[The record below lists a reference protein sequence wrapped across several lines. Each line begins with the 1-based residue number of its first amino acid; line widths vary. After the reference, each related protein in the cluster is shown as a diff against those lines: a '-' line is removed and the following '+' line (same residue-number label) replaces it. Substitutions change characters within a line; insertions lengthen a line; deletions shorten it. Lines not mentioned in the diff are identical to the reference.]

1 IYRFRHA
8 DPTLF
13 LEKYKRYAQ
22 SPELGKKIDLAKNFR
37 SREDVLTSTNYVFR
51 QILDEAVGEISYDS
65 ASELIYANKSY
76 DDAPLQNDKTEL
88 ILIDRDKEGYE
99 EDEEKD
105 KKKIEIEKAQTV
117 GNANKKKIK
126 EWIGTK
132 DTPPLQV
139 IDSETKQQRDI
150 QYRDIVILQRSKT
163 DVPVIVEELKKYGIP
178 VYGELK

>member
-1 IYRFRHA
+1 
-8 DPTLF
+8 
-13 LEKYKRYAQ
+13 YAQ

-76 DDAPLQNDKTEL
+76 DDAPLNNDKTEL
-88 ILIDRDKEGYE
+88 ILIDRDTECY
-99 EDEEKD
+99 EDEET
-105 KKKIEIEKAQTV
+105 KIHED
-117 GNANKKKIK
+117 KKKIK
-126 EWIGTK
+126 ELLDTK

-178 VYGELK
+178 VYGELKTGYFEAIEIQV